1 MADAS
6 RGGLRDGNAGR
17 FRYQR
22 MRCGAFKLDSEPTG
36 GHRHIPEDKDPRS
49 WHLHLQVTSTQA
61 LSRVDMSARNDQW
74 PQT

>member
-1 MADAS
+1 MGMPGGSGTSGCDAEHLS
-6 RGGLRDGNAGR
+6 RIPSPQVGIDI
-17 FRYQR
+17 YH
-22 MRCGAFKLDSEPTG
+22 K
-36 GHRHIPEDKDPRS
+36 PEDKDPRS

>member
-1 MADAS
+1 
-6 RGGLRDGNAGR
+6 
-17 FRYQR
+17 

-74 PQT
+74 PQTRVGFNWKSEETMEETYS